1 MEKWAYAL
9 IEYELTYEQL
19 RAVKGQIVADFI
31 IDHIIEIDDVSLVA
45 VSSWQLFFD
54 GSVCSQ
60 GCGIGCV
67 LMSTNGVKQEVCTRL
82 EYKCTNNQA
91 EYEGLLASLELL
103 AKMQVRDVE
112 AFRDSKLVV
121 Q

>member
-1 MEKWAYAL
+1 MYSA
-9 IEYELTYEQL
+9 
-19 RAVKGQIVADFI
+19 
-31 IDHIIEIDDVSLVA
+31 
-45 VSSWQLFFD
+45 
-54 GSVCSQ
+54 
-60 GCGIGCV
+60 GI
-67 LMSTNGVKQEVCTRL
+67 
-82 EYKCTNNQA
+82 KCTNNQA

>member
-1 MEKWAYAL
+1 MVSVFPGMWNRLCADVTKWGKIRSMYSA
-9 IEYELTYEQL
+9 
-19 RAVKGQIVADFI
+19 
-31 IDHIIEIDDVSLVA
+31 
-45 VSSWQLFFD
+45 
-54 GSVCSQ
+54 
-60 GCGIGCV
+60 GI
-67 LMSTNGVKQEVCTRL
+67 
-82 EYKCTNNQA
+82 KCTNNQA